1 MCVVSDIYHV
11 QRVRAIIKAK
21 KETNTNK
28 CVNTSKF
35 KRRKETM
42 KHRVVLRYIY
52 IYIYIC
58 IYMYMYMYIYV
69 YNKMAY

>member
-11 QRVRAIIKAK
+11 QCVRAIIKAK

-28 CVNTSKF
+28 CVDTSKF

-52 IYIYIC
+52 IYIIC
-58 IYMYMYMYIYV
+58 IYMYIYIYV
-69 YNKMAY
+69 YICI